1 MGRITVDQ
9 SQQVMATLM
18 TNAEWTEIDFELSRL
33 QDNVIRNPKEAGRQ
47 FTAFVKNCCRVM
59 VSKPT
64 RPWREQDGVIYF
76 SATSDGTT
84 GKDWIAR
91 LEQKGFRVEDYAKNV
106 LCSPDF
112 KPPEGVTTE
121 IAILKGMLFQD
132 NDRIT
137 KNIRAE
143 ADRRMLAKPNAE
155 VACLI
160 REIFT
165 DEEIKAMGLWYIV
178 TMHEPIKDSY
188 GDPNLL
194 NANRDDGGRWLGT
207 SCDETDSRWRRDDGF
222 AFVVSQVGP
231 QD

>member
-1 MGRITVDQ
+1 MNLDKQTTVVSETQPSYLTTHHVTGRH
-9 SQQVMATLM
+9 SLPL
-18 TNAEWTEIDFELSRL
+18 AEL
-33 QDNVIRNPKEAGRQ
+33 
-47 FTAFVKNCCRVM
+47 M

-76 SATSDGTT
+76 SVTSDGTT

-91 LEQKGFRVEDYAKNV
+91 LKQKGFRVGNYAKNV

-112 KPPEGVTTE
+112 KLPEGVTTE

-143 ADRRMLAKPNAE
+143 ADRRMLTKPNAE

-188 GDPNLL
+188 GDPHLL
-194 NANRDDGGRWLGT
+194 LARRDDDGRWLHT
-207 SCDETDSRWRRDDGF
+207 SCGKTGHGWYRDYGF
-222 AFVVSQVGP
+222 AFAQAGK
-231 QD
+231 